1 MQADLSSRVCKFKSA
16 VCAVQRHKLAGHELV
31 YKEIILKKYMPI
43 LFYGLGTFDINSY
56 TLNTLS
62 QVRNMVF
69 RFVFDLNKHDS
80 TWHAFQCCNTIT
92 IKFLFDEKL
101 LVFFVNFPYCEKNLL
116 HNLWCYIFKSKR
128 YSKLFTQYY
137 LCGLESKRC
146 TRLCIKTAFSD
157 YCDILLHLSLHSFN
171 CSKW

>member
-16 VCAVQRHKLAGHELV
+16 VCAALRQKLAGHELV

-56 TLNTLS
+56 SLNTLS

-80 TWHAFQCCNTIT
+80 TWHAFQCCNTIS
-92 IKFLFDEKL
+92 IKFCLMKDYLYFLKISL
-101 LVFFVNFPYCEKNLL
+101 IVKKTYCIICGVIYLNRSATANCSNSIICVVLKVNVVQDCALK
-116 HNLWCYIFKSKR
+116 
-128 YSKLFTQYY
+128 
-137 LCGLESKRC
+137 
-146 TRLCIKTAFSD
+146 
-157 YCDILLHLSLHSFN
+157 LHLVIIVTF
-171 CSKW
+171 CGI